1 MKVAA
6 FMSKSKAW
14 NPFKKGKAG
23 RDIASEL
30 YISYSYIKSISPK
43 RGSVENSDLKLSI
56 KYLFTIL

>member
-30 YISYSYIKSISPK
+30 YILIPILKAYHRNVAVWRTPIS
-43 RGSVENSDLKLSI
+43 N
-56 KYLFTIL
+56 